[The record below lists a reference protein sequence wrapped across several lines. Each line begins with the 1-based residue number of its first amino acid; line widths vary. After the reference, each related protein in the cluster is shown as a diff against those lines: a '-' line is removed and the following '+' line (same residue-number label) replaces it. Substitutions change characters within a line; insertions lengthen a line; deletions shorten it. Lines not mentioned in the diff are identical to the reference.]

1 MTEHNVKQAGAPQKK
16 KIPVWVRI
24 LRGLA
29 VFPLLLI
36 ILLVA
41 VLLVIGI
48 VSGSSEDDAK
58 ETMNSRENSVRQ
70 EYVLEAQDSAVE
82 LEEDVVEESV
92 SAEGTKESEENA
104 TEETGKENSE
114 KYDFSSLE
122 AISEIC
128 GLKATVQEDYR
139 EGYVD
144 TIEGEN
150 PYDVVWDYGSEYTT
164 YVDACDWSLVF
175 DADYYMDTFPMLAML
190 YHYDEDLLL
199 QHFQTVGIHEGR
211 QGSADFNVFAYLT
224 NGSDEAWEA
233 FEYNYEGYYFYYML
247 NYETEKNINTVV
259 NADGTTPKVQHKE
272 IYTSAQLAELGAV
285 NKYRAEIGEAPLT
298 LDSEMCAM
306 ANYRAYINAHD
317 NWEAHKWMRAN
328 LDEIDSWCIYL
339 GTTVYSE
346 NTATTR
352 ARTLWG
358 RINADS
364 YAGSKSHYEAMTNG
378 RYNYT
383 GMSNTYVGDDSTSQ
397 FDVFTDD
404 IETAMH

>member
-1 MTEHNVKQAGAPQKK
+1 MVIKMMKGNKLSDKLFAIVLVMFVIYTLTGCSAPADT
-16 KIPVWVRI
+16 I
-24 LRGLA
+24 
-29 VFPLLLI
+29 
-36 ILLVA
+36 
-41 VLLVIGI
+41 
-48 VSGSSEDDAK
+48 SDSMSED
-58 ETMNSRENSVRQ
+58 TTYS
-70 EYVLEAQDSAVE
+70 Y
-82 LEEDVVEESV
+82 DVDTDDESV
-92 SAEGTKESEENA
+92 DFE
-104 TEETGKENSE
+104 TEEVTTESVEDTEEVTTESVKEDTTETDVDVNAE

-128 GLKATVQEDYR
+128 GLKAAVQEDYR

-150 PYDVVWDYGSEYTT
+150 PYDVVWDYGSAYDA

-175 DADYYMDTFPMLAML
+175 DADYYMNAFPMLAMQ

-211 QGSADFNVFAYLT
+211 QGSADFNVGAYFT
-224 NGSDEAWEA
+224 NCDVEIWNT
-233 FEYNYEGYYFYYML
+233 FEYDVEGYYFYYML
-247 NYETEKNINTVV
+247 NYNNEKIVDTTICRNGNTP
-259 NADGTTPKVQHKE
+259 AIQLKE
-272 IYTSAQLAELGAV
+272 IYTSAQLTELYYV
-285 NKYRAEIGEAPLT
+285 NEYRAEIGEAPLT

-352 ARTLWG
+352 DRDLWG

>member
-1 MTEHNVKQAGAPQKK
+1 MVIKMMKGNKLSDKLFAIVLVMFVIYTLTGCSAPADT
-16 KIPVWVRI
+16 I
-24 LRGLA
+24 
-29 VFPLLLI
+29 
-36 ILLVA
+36 
-41 VLLVIGI
+41 
-48 VSGSSEDDAK
+48 SDSMSEDTTHSYDVDTDDK
-58 ETMNSRENSVRQ
+58 SVDFET
-70 EYVLEAQDSAVE
+70 
-82 LEEDVVEESV
+82 EEVTTESV
-92 SAEGTKESEENA
+92 EDTEKIA
-104 TEETGKENSE
+104 TESVKEDTTETDVDVDAE

-128 GLKATVQEDYR
+128 GLKATIQENYK

-164 YVDACDWSLVF
+164 YVDACDWSLIF
-175 DADYYMDTFPMLAML
+175 DADYYMATFPMLAMQ

-199 QHFQTVGIHEGR
+199 KHFQTVGIHEGR
-211 QGSADFNVFAYLT
+211 QGSVDFNVFAYLT

-247 NYETEKNINTVV
+247 NYETEKNVNTVV
-259 NADGTTPKVQHKE
+259 NAGGTTPKVQHKE
-272 IYTSAQLAELGAV
+272 IYTDAQLAELYYV

-317 NWEAHKWMRAN
+317 NWEAHDWMNAN

-352 ARTLWG
+352 ARDLWG

-364 YAGSKSHYEAMTNG
+364 YAGSKSHYDAMTNG

>member
-1 MTEHNVKQAGAPQKK
+1 
-16 KIPVWVRI
+16 
-24 LRGLA
+24 
-29 VFPLLLI
+29 
-36 ILLVA
+36 
-41 VLLVIGI
+41 
-48 VSGSSEDDAK
+48 
-58 ETMNSRENSVRQ
+58 
-70 EYVLEAQDSAVE
+70 
-82 LEEDVVEESV
+82 
-92 SAEGTKESEENA
+92 
-104 TEETGKENSE
+104 
-114 KYDFSSLE
+114 
-122 AISEIC
+122 
-128 GLKATVQEDYR
+128 
-139 EGYVD
+139 
-144 TIEGEN
+144 
-150 PYDVVWDYGSEYTT
+150 
-164 YVDACDWSLVF
+164 
-175 DADYYMDTFPMLAML
+175 
-190 YHYDEDLLL
+190 
-199 QHFQTVGIHEGR
+199 
-211 QGSADFNVFAYLT
+211 
-224 NGSDEAWEA
+224 
-233 FEYNYEGYYFYYML
+233 ML

-397 FDVFTDD
+397 FDIFTDD

>member
-1 MTEHNVKQAGAPQKK
+1 MININRKVKMVIKMMKGNKLSDKLFAIVLVMFVIYTLTGCSTPAGT
-16 KIPVWVRI
+16 
-24 LRGLA
+24 
-29 VFPLLLI
+29 
-36 ILLVA
+36 
-41 VLLVIGI
+41 
-48 VSGSSEDDAK
+48 VSDSMSEDTTYSYDVDTDGK
-58 ETMNSRENSVRQ
+58 SVDFET
-70 EYVLEAQDSAVE
+70 
-82 LEEDVVEESV
+82 EEVTTESV
-92 SAEGTKESEENA
+92 EDTEKVTTESVKEDTTETDVDVNA
-104 TEETGKENSE
+104 E

-128 GLKATVQEDYR
+128 GLKATVQENYK

-175 DADYYMDTFPMLAML
+175 DADYYMDTFPMLAMQ

-233 FEYNYEGYYFYYML
+233 FEYDFEGYYFYYML
-247 NYETEKNINTVV
+247 NYEAEKDTNTIT
-259 NADGTTPKVQHKE
+259 NRTGSTPKVQQKE
-272 IYTSAQLAELGAV
+272 IYTTAQLTELYYV
-285 NKYRAEIGEAPLT
+285 NEYRAEIGEAPLT

-352 ARTLWG
+352 ARDLWG